1 MILSGADQLAFDI
14 GRRRFISAL
23 GGGAFAWPF
32 AARAQQD
39 DQVRRIGV
47 LDGVDDSEGRT
58 RRAAFQAALR
68 ELGWTDGHNVR
79 FDYRWGEGDISRI
92 QAYAAELVSLK
103 PDVILVEGLPSVEA
117 LLRETRTV
125 PIVMSNG
132 SDPVVAGFV
141 SNLARP
147 GGNFT
152 GFINFEFALAGKW
165 LEALKEIAP
174 KLLRVTIIFNPENP
188 TWRGQ
193 LRAIEIA
200 APAAGVQLHLA
211 GVHDAAE
218 IGRAIDGIDGGPNDG
233 LMIMPVVVNSVNR
246 ELIIALAAKHHA
258 PAVYP
263 YAYFVRSGGLLSY
276 GIDVTDLYRRAASY
290 VDRILKGEKVGDLP
304 VQNPTK
310 YELAINLNTAKALGL
325 AVPPAVL
332 ARADEV
338 IE

>member
-1 MILSGADQLAFDI
+1 M
-14 GRRRFISAL
+14 
-23 GGGAFAWPF
+23 
-32 AARAQQD
+32 
-39 DQVRRIGV
+39 RRIGV
-47 LDGVDDSEGRT
+47 LDGVDDSEGRA
-58 RRAAFQAALR
+58 RRAAFQATLQ

-79 FDYRWGEGDISRI
+79 FDYRWGEGDIGRI
-92 QAYAAELVSLK
+92 QAYAAELVSLN
-103 PDVILVEGLPSVEA
+103 PDVILVEGVPSVAA
-117 LLRETRTV
+117 LLRQTRTV

-132 SDPVVAGFV
+132 SDPIAAGLV
-141 SNLARP
+141 SNLAKP

-174 KLLRVTIIFNPENP
+174 QLLRVTIIYNPENP
-188 TWRGQ
+188 TWPGQ
-193 LRAIEIA
+193 LRAIEA
-200 APAAGVQLHLA
+200 VAPAAGVQLRLA

-218 IGRAIDGIDGGPNDG
+218 IGRAIDAIDGGPNDG

-246 ELIIALAAKHHA
+246 ELIIALAAKHRA
-258 PAVYP
+258 PTVYP

-290 VDRILKGEKVGDLP
+290 VDRILKGEKPADLP

-310 YELAINLNTAKALGL
+310 YELAINLKTAKALGL
-325 AVPPAVL
+325 NAPATLL

>member
-1 MILSGADQLAFDI
+1 MK
-14 GRRRFISAL
+14 RRQFIVVL
-23 GGGAFAWPF
+23 GGAAALRPF

-39 DQVRRIGV
+39 DRIRRIGV

-58 RRAAFQAALR
+58 RRAAFQVALR
-68 ELGWTDGHNVR
+68 ELGWIDGHNVR
-79 FDYRWGEGDISRI
+79 FDYRWGEGDVSRI

-103 PDVILVEGLPSVEA
+103 PDVIVVEGLPSVAA

-132 SDPVVAGFV
+132 SDPIAAGFV

-165 LEALKEIAP
+165 LETLKEITP
-174 KLLRVTIIFNPENP
+174 QLRRVTIIYNPENP
-188 TWRGQ
+188 TWLGQ
-193 LRAIEIA
+193 LRAIETV
-200 APAAGVQLHLA
+200 APAAGVQLRLA

-218 IGRAIDGIDGGPNDG
+218 IGRAIDAVDGGANDG
-233 LMIMPVVVNSVNR
+233 LMIMPVVINSVNR

-263 YAYFVRSGGLLSY
+263 YSYFVRSGGLLSY

-290 VDRILKGEKVGDLP
+290 VDRILRGEKAGDLP

-310 YELAINLNTAKALGL
+310 YELAVNLKTAKALGL
-325 AVPPAVL
+325 DVPPSLL

-338 IE
+338 FE